1 MANDDNNNNNKIDND
16 YRGTERRNWETR
28 PQERPTVKEPMNPGL
43 QLLISIGL
51 IALVVLATFFMF
63 KYPQKLGPIFI
74 SALVVT
80 LATFLL
86 LLILRHFIL
95 IWFSFLHQRELAYDD
110 TPETFPFVSI
120 IVPAYNEAEVISSS
134 LSSLLELRYP
144 YYEIIAVDDG
154 SDDKTYEKMKEF
166 EGNHYGVRVQVFRK
180 ENSGKADTLNYGI
193 RRSKAPIVVCMD
205 SDSRLTPEALRY
217 AIKHFYDPNVGA
229 VAGNVKVINRHNIW
243 TKLQALEYIEG
254 LNIARKAQ
262 AFFRSVNV
270 IPGPMGIFRRTAI
283 EGTGGYDSDTFA
295 EDFDMTV
302 KILADGWKINYEP
315 KAVAYTEAPEELL
328 DVIKQR
334 YRWTRGVL
342 QALRKQRHLLTHSS
356 GTITT
361 PLSLWY
367 MLFEGLA
374 WPVMN
379 IFANLFFVWVALLYG
394 MTKLLVLWW
403 LLLTVLDL
411 LIAVHAILME
421 REDMRLALYS
431 IFYRFFYILIIDVT
445 KVFATLEELVGLDM
459 SWGKLA
465 RKGRI

>member
-1 MANDDNNNNNKIDND
+1 MDTQD
-16 YRGTERRNWETR
+16 YRGPERRNLETR
-28 PQERPTVKEPMNPGL
+28 PQERSPIKRPMNPKL
-43 QLLISIGL
+43 QLLVVAGL
-51 IALVVLATFFMF
+51 ILFVALATWLMFRFPEVMGPFFNSTLVVVLA
-63 KYPQKLGPIFI
+63 
-74 SALVVT
+74 S
-80 LATFLL
+80 FLL
-86 LLILRHFIL
+86 LLILRHFVL
-95 IWFSFLHQRELAYDD
+95 IWFSYLHQRELAQDD
-110 TPETFPFVSI
+110 SKQRYPFVSI
-120 IVPAYNEAEVISSS
+120 VVPAYNEAEVIQAS
-134 LSSLLELRYP
+134 LASLLELRYP

-154 SDDKTYEKMKEF
+154 STDGTLEKMKEL

-180 ENSGKADTLNYGI
+180 ENGGKAEALNFGI

-217 AIKHFYDPNVGA
+217 GVRHFHDPDVGA

-254 LNIARKAQ
+254 LNIVRKAQ

-270 IPGPMGIFRRTAI
+270 IPGPMGIFRRAAL
-283 EGTGGYDSDTFA
+283 EGVGGYDSDTFA

-328 DVIKQR
+328 DIIKQR

-342 QALRKQRHLLTHSS
+342 QALRKRKDLLFSSS

-367 MLFEGLA
+367 MLFEGLV

-379 IFANLFFVWVALLYG
+379 IFANLFFVWIALAYG
-394 MTKLLVLWW
+394 MTSLLVMWW
-403 LLLTVLDL
+403 VLLTVLDL
-411 LIAVHAILME
+411 LVALHAIFME
-421 REDMRLALYS
+421 KEDVGLAVYS
-431 IFYRFFYILIIDVT
+431 IFYRIFYILIIDVT
-445 KVFATLEELVGLDM
+445 KVFATLEELIGLDM

>member
-1 MANDDNNNNNKIDND
+1 MGAK
-16 YRGTERRNWETR
+16 
-28 PQERPTVKEPMNPGL
+28 KPMSPRK
-43 QLLISIGL
+43 QAIISIL
-51 IALVVLATFFMF
+51 IIIAVVTLTIFMF
-63 KYPQKLGPIFI
+63 RYPERLGPIAV
-74 SALVVT
+74 SALVIT
-80 LATFLL
+80 LGSFLL

-95 IWFSFLHQRELAYDD
+95 IWFSYLHQRELAHDEP
-110 TPETFPFVSI
+110 PEHYPFVSI
-120 IVPAYNEAEVISSS
+120 IVPAYNEAEVIHSS
-134 LSSLLELRYP
+134 LASLLELRYP

-154 SDDKTYEKMKEF
+154 SDDGTYEKMREF
-166 EGNHYGVRVQVFRK
+166 EGNHFGVRVQVFRK

-205 SDSRLTPEALRY
+205 SDSRLTPDALRY
-217 AIKHFYDPNVGA
+217 AIRHFSDPNVGA

-254 LNIARKAQ
+254 LNIVRKAQ

-283 EGTGGYDSDTFA
+283 EGTGGYDSDTYA

-302 KILADGWKINYEP
+302 KILAEGWKINYEP
-315 KAVAYTEAPEELL
+315 KAVAFTEAPEELL
-328 DVIKQR
+328 DIIKQR
-334 YRWTRGVL
+334 YRWSRGIL
-342 QALRKQRHLLTHSS
+342 QALRKQKGLLFHPS
-356 GTITT
+356 GVVTT

-367 MLFEGLA
+367 MIFEGLI
-374 WPVMN
+374 WPAMN
-379 IFANLFFVWVALLYG
+379 IFASLFFVYIALMFG
-394 MTKLLVLWW
+394 MQKLLVLWW
-403 LLLTVLDL
+403 LLLTLLDV

-421 REDMRLALYS
+421 KESMRLAAYS
-431 IFYRFFYILIIDVT
+431 VFYRFFYILIIDVT

>member
-1 MANDDNNNNNKIDND
+1 MSPRKQAI
-16 YRGTERRNWETR
+16 
-28 PQERPTVKEPMNPGL
+28 
-43 QLLISIGL
+43 ISIL
-51 IALVVLATFFMF
+51 IILAVVILTIFMF
-63 KYPQKLGPIFI
+63 RYPERLGPVLVTT
-74 SALVVT
+74 LVVT
-80 LATFLL
+80 LGSFLL

-95 IWFSFLHQRELAYDD
+95 IWFSFLHQRELANEDP
-110 TPETFPFVSI
+110 PEVYPFVSI
-120 IVPAYNEAEVISSS
+120 IVPAFNEVEVIQAS

-154 SDDKTYEKMKEF
+154 SDDGTFEKMKEF

-205 SDSRLTPEALRY
+205 SDSRLTPDALRY
-217 AIKHFYDPNVGA
+217 AIRHFNDPNVGA
-229 VAGNVKVINRHNIW
+229 VAGNVKVANRHNLW

-254 LNIARKAQ
+254 LNIVRKAQ
-262 AFFRSVNV
+262 AFFRAVNV

-283 EGTGGYDSDTFA
+283 EATGGYDSDTFA

-328 DVIKQR
+328 DIIKQR

-342 QALRKQRHLLTHSS
+342 QAIRKQKHLLTRSS

-367 MLFEGLA
+367 MMFDGLIWRA
-374 WPVMN
+374 MS
-379 IFANLFFVWVALLYG
+379 IFGNLFFVWIALLYG

-403 LLLTVLDL
+403 LLL
-411 LIAVHAILME
+411 AV
-421 REDMRLALYS
+421 
-431 IFYRFFYILIIDVT
+431 
-445 KVFATLEELVGLDM
+445 
-459 SWGKLA
+459 
-465 RKGRI
+465 

>member
-1 MANDDNNNNNKIDND
+1 M
-16 YRGTERRNWETR
+16 G
-28 PQERPTVKEPMNPGL
+28 TVKKPLNPKI
-43 QLLISIGL
+43 QLLISVAIIL
-51 IALVVLATFFMF
+51 AVVVLTIFLFR
-63 KYPQKLGPIFI
+63 YPQKLGPIFI

-80 LATFLL
+80 LASFLL
-86 LLILRHFIL
+86 LLVLRHFLL
-95 IWFSFLHQRELAYDD
+95 IWFSFLHQRELANDEHPDVY
-110 TPETFPFVSI
+110 PFISI
-120 IVPAYNEAEVISSS
+120 IVPAYNEGEVITAS

-154 SDDKTYEKMKEF
+154 SSDNTYEKMKEF

-193 RRSKAPIVVCMD
+193 HRSKAPIVVCMD
-205 SDSRLTPEALRY
+205 SDSRLTPDALRY
-217 AIKHFYDPNVGA
+217 AVRSFQDPAVGA

-254 LNIARKAQ
+254 LNIVRKAQ

-270 IPGPMGIFRRTAI
+270 IPGPIGIFRRTAL

-302 KILADGWKINYEP
+302 KILADGWKIHYEP
-315 KAVAYTEAPEELL
+315 KAVAFTEAPEELL
-328 DVIKQR
+328 DIIKQR
-334 YRWTRGVL
+334 YRWSRGIL
-342 QALRKQRHLLTHSS
+342 QALRKQKHLLARSS
-356 GTITT
+356 GNVTT

-367 MLFEGLA
+367 MVFEGLV
-374 WPVMN
+374 WPAMN
-379 IFANLFFVWVALLYG
+379 IFASVFFVWIALMFG
-394 MTKLLVLWW
+394 MTKLLVMWW

-411 LIAVHAILME
+411 LIAIHSILME
-421 REDMRLALYS
+421 REDMGLAIYS
-431 IFYRFFYILIIDVT
+431 VFYRMFYILIIDVT
-445 KVFATLEELVGLDM
+445 KLFATLEELIGLDM